1 MNISSTSCSRLEL
14 RSSRKANKCKPLNEV
29 SKWRNESVVRNGASV
44 NDGVKSLRISLR
56 IRYTKEQFGSLKIL
70 IGTDLKIILLSIK
83 IM

>member
-44 NDGVKSLRISLR
+44 NDGVKSLSESGTQKNNLEVSKNFNRYRSENNFVRIS
-56 IRYTKEQFGSLKIL
+56 
-70 IGTDLKIILLSIK
+70 KII
-83 IM
+83 M